1 MRFEDCDEGD
11 YTEEEIEEI
20 IKQMSI
26 PIGEVRFLFV
36 KQFRGGAVYNGRVT
50 RIIGDKRVCEFG
62 DPNDNKRYNVTIA
75 QAEKFSWTQL
85 MVAESDDDDESEDDN
100 DDGVE
105 SVSDSDDG
113 DVEEVLDDSNVNIDG
128 NPTNVTP
135 TPTHNVANKKD
146 GAKYLRKHITSLTT
160 VPPVMDTK

>member
-128 NPTNVTP
+128 NPTTATP